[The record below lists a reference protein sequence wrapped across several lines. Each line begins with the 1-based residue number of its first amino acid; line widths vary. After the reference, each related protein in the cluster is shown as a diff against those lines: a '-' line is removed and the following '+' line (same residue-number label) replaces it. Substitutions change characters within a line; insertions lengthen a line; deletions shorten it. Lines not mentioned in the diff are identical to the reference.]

1 MTLRVAIIGSGL
13 GGLATAIRLAA
24 LGLEVTVYEKR
35 DQPGGRA
42 SAWIEDGFT
51 FDAGPTVITAPWLL
65 EELFSLGGERL
76 EDHIRLVALDPFYR
90 IFFDDGIAFDY
101 ARDDAEMVANV
112 AGLSAT
118 PADVAGY
125 SAFLDQSRRIFERGF
140 TDLSDKPFLH
150 LTDMLRIAPSLVR
163 LQSQR
168 TVYGLVSS
176 YVEDERLRQI
186 LSFHPLLIGGNPF
199 TATSIYALIHHLERK
214 WGVWFAMGGTTAL
227 VSALEQLARRLG
239 VVFRYNAEVVGLPV
253 EAERVTG
260 METMDGVIHPAD
272 IVISNADPILTNTM
286 LLPRSAQSR
295 IGSWRLRRLRQSM
308 SLVVIYFGTD
318 RTYRNDPAN
327 RLAHHNIIFGPRY
340 KDLLQ
345 DIFMRKRLASD
356 FSLYLHMPTLTDP
369 ALAPN
374 GCEAFYVL
382 APVPNLAGGQKWET
396 IADGYRDAIMAKLEQ
411 DYLPDLSRHIVV
423 ERMVDPRYFRDELNS
438 YLGAG
443 FSVEPV
449 LTQSAWFRPHNRSD
463 RIRNLYQVGA
473 GTHPGAGI
481 PGVLQSAVIASNL
494 VQEDWL

>member
-24 LGLEVTVYEKR
+24 QGLSVTVYEKR

-65 EELFSLGGERL
+65 EDLFALAGDRL
-76 EDHIRLVALDPFYR
+76 EDHVRLVALDPFYR
-90 IFFDDGIAFDY
+90 IFFEEGTAFDY
-101 ARDDAEMVANV
+101 ARDDARMAANV
-112 AGLSAT
+112 AALST
-118 PADVAGY
+118 VPADATGY
-125 SAFLDQSRRIFERGF
+125 AAFLERSRQIFERGF
-140 TDLSDKPFLH
+140 TDLSAKPFLH
-150 LTDMLRIAPSLVR
+150 ISDMLRIAPSLVR

-176 YVEDERLRQI
+176 FVEDERLRQI

-227 VSALEQLARRLG
+227 VRALEDLAVRLG
-239 VVFRYNAEVVGLPV
+239 VSFQYNAEVVGLPV
-253 EAERVTG
+253 AAGRVTG
-260 METMDGVIHPAD
+260 VETKDGVVHPAD
-272 IVISNADPILTNTM
+272 IVVSNADPILTNTM
-286 LLPRSAQSR
+286 LLPTSAQSR
-295 IGSWRLRRLRQSM
+295 IGSWRLRQLRQSM

-318 RTYRNDPAN
+318 RTYRDDPAN

-340 KDLLQ
+340 KGLLT
-345 DIFMRKRLASD
+345 DIFAKKRLASD

-369 ALAPN
+369 HLAPV

-396 IADGYRDAIMAKLEQ
+396 LARPYRDAIMAKLEQ
-411 DYLPDLSRHIVV
+411 EYLPDLGRHIVV
-423 ERMVDPRYFRDELNS
+423 ERMIDPPYFRDELNS

-449 LTQSAWFRPHNRSD
+449 LTQSAWFRPHNRSG
-463 RIRNLYQVGA
+463 RLRNLYQVGA

-481 PGVLQSAVIASNL
+481 PGVLQSAVIASQL